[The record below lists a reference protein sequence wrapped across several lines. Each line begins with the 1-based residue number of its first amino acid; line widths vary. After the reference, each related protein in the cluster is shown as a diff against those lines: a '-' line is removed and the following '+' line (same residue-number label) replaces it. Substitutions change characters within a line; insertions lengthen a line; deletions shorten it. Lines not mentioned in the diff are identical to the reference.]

1 MHLTLNAVTLPFI
14 GEVNLTGGILAIF
27 LLCYLFVVAFEFVNG
42 FHDTANAVATVIYT
56 KALKPVLAVPFS
68 GICNFLG
75 VFTGGVAV
83 AMGILKLV
91 PLNELMALPVQV
103 GACMVL
109 AVLITSIIWNLG
121 TWYLGIPCSSSHT
134 LIGAMIGA
142 GLAFT
147 WYHHVGSVNWDKAK
161 EIGLSL
167 LLSPLFGF
175 GAAWVLMMLLK
186 KGKQFGVLFLFAL
199 LFGFYGWVI
208 MLIVGAN
215 FKSDFLFILPLIGLC
230 VPFIFLKYFN
240 GHVKAES
247 LFHIPQGEDKPP
259 FFIRLLLWTTCGLV
273 SFFHGSND
281 GQKGVGLLM
290 LILIA
295 FVPAKFAIDQSV
307 PYDKIQGFVD
317 KVQPAL
323 QNAAQANPAKAAD
336 IDSTSTLLAK
346 VKIEAES
353 KNLADAKNTFVFRKD
368 IQSAVKHLKAIAAD
382 KEIQLAAADKE
393 NISTISKSMT
403 NLTDYAPIWVI
414 ATISISLGI
423 GTMIGWKRIV
433 LTIGEK
439 IGKEHLNYAQG
450 ATAEITA
457 AATIGLSTGFGLPVS
472 TTHVLSSGI
481 AGGMVAT
488 KGGGNLNGN
497 TLRNIALAWVLTLP
511 VCIILS
517 IVLFAVFHLFV

>member
-1 MHLTLNAVTLPFI
+1 MHTLLSIINLPFI
-14 GEVNLTGGILAIF
+14 GEVNLPGSVLIIF
-27 LLCYLFVVAFEFVNG
+27 FVCLLFVVAFEFVNG

-56 KALKPVLAVPFS
+56 KALKPMVAVPWS
-68 GICNFLG
+68 GFFNFLG

-91 PLNELMALPVQV
+91 PLNELMTLPVQV

-109 AVLITSIIWNLG
+109 SVLVASIIWNLG

-147 WYHHVGSVNWDKAK
+147 YYYGGAGVNWDKAK

-175 GAAWVLMMLLK
+175 GAA
-186 KGKQFGVLFLFAL
+186 AL
-199 LFGFYGWVI
+199 LMY
-208 MLIVGAN
+208 
-215 FKSDFLFILPLIGLC
+215 
-230 VPFIFLKYFN
+230 FLKN
-240 GHVKAES
+240 VLKAEA
-247 LFHIPQGEDKPP
+247 LFHIPQGEDRPP
-259 FFIRLLLWTTCGLV
+259 ILIRGLLILTCTLV

-295 FVPAKFAIDQSV
+295 FLPATFALDHNMA
-307 PYDKIQGFVD
+307 PDKMSATVVNSRQI
-317 KVQPAL
+317 L
-323 QNAAQANPAKAAD
+323 QKASASGSGKGI
-336 IDSTSTLLAK
+336 IDSTLAMLDK
-346 VKIEAES
+346 AQTALSVQGSASSSE
-353 KNLADAKNTFVFRKD
+353 TFKARKL
-368 IQSAVKHLKAIAAD
+368 IQSVSKQLKVVATSNEVTLSAD
-382 KEIQLAAADKE
+382 DKKLLLSE
-393 NISTISKSMT
+393 SGNFGKM
-403 NLTDYAPIWVI
+403 TDYAPVWVI

-450 ATAEITA
+450 ATAEIVA
-457 AATIGLSTGFGLPVS
+457 ATTIGLSTGFGLPVS

-481 AGGMVAT
+481 AGAMVAT
-488 KGGGNLNGN
+488 KGTKNLNGG
-497 TLRNIALAWVLTLP
+497 TLKAIAMAWVLTLP
-511 VCIILS
+511 VSILLAIILFV
-517 IVLFAVFHLFV
+517 IFHLFV